1 MTSKRKSKKRTPKD
15 RMEVLVGCSLGCRDL
30 HVVVYIDGS
39 RFQMSADE
47 ADVLRKSLK
56 RTAKYV
62 RAKS

>member
-1 MTSKRKSKKRTPKD
+1 
-15 RMEVLVGCSLGCRDL
+15 MEVLVGCSLGCRDL